1 VGVKKCVYVLV
12 LITHLLIT
20 LTKGIIFKEKKE
32 VAIGEEQ
39 IGS

>member
-1 VGVKKCVYVLV
+1 
-12 LITHLLIT
+12 LLIT

-39 IGS
+39 IGSWYIFSNFFIIFFM